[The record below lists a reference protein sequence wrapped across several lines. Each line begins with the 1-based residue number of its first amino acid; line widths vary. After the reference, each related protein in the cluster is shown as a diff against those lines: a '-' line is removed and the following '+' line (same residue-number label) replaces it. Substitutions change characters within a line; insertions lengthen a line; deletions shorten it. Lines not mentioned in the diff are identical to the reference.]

1 MIGPREPSIEL
12 RPYETGVWE
21 RVCGPSGLMLDFR
34 SRESVRMLS
43 DLKAV
48 ITGASA
54 GIGEA
59 CARKLARPPHVNA
72 INLVLV
78 PTAQRG
84 GYIVDRA

>member
-1 MIGPREPSIEL
+1 MRLASGS
-12 RPYETGVWE
+12 
-21 RVCGPSGLMLDFR
+21 VCADLGAHLDFR
-34 SRESVRMLS
+34 SLESVRMLS

-59 CARKLARPPHVNA
+59 CARKLTRPPHVNA